1 MKTLERNTDG
11 RAAARGGVARI
22 GKSFSVIA
30 SIEDRMLNGKVRNSC
45 NGTDDG
51 GRRTGI
57 RIRLSGPN
65 CDKSSPLLSLGGSIL
80 LF

>member
-51 GRRTGI
+51 
-57 RIRLSGPN
+57 N
-65 CDKSSPLLSLGGSIL
+65 
-80 LF
+80 

>member
-11 RAAARGGVARI
+11 RRAAARGVARI

-30 SIEDRMLNGKVRNSC
+30 SIEDRMLLNGKVRNSC

-51 GRRTGI
+51 
-57 RIRLSGPN
+57 N
-65 CDKSSPLLSLGGSIL
+65 
-80 LF
+80 

>member
-11 RAAARGGVARI
+11 RAAAAGVARI

-51 GRRTGI
+51 ARE
-57 RIRLSGPN
+57 LES
-65 CDKSSPLLSLGGSIL
+65 D
-80 LF
+80 